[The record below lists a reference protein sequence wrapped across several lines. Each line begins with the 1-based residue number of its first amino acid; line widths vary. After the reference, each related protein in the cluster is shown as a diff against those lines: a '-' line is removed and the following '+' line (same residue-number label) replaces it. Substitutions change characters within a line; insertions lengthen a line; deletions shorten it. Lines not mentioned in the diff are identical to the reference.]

1 MWNIW
6 IYAWVVNNNVQG
18 LSEVFRLLS
27 HLVLWQHHLG
37 NFDRPGA
44 HMSSLDVRTCNW
56 YGSLRNFSFFVL
68 CVLAILSTVT
78 KNKLRIYV
86 IKVWVVGKY
95 LHALSLAVKS
105 STSLAFLCDFS
116 RMCVWVCVCWLYIF
130 VKMENK
136 LFCRLK
142 LVKRQTANISFFR
155 VPNLTTLV
163 SCERFTYLGE
173 KKKRWKV

>member
-95 LHALSLAVKS
+95 LRALSLAVKS
-105 STSLAFLCDFS
+105 STSLVFFFFLWLFSHVCVGVCVLAVHFCQNGEQAFLQVEVSKKTDCQ
-116 RMCVWVCVCWLYIF
+116 YII
-130 VKMENK
+130 
-136 LFCRLK
+136 L
-142 LVKRQTANISFFR
+142 QGS
-155 VPNLTTLV
+155 
-163 SCERFTYLGE
+163 
-173 KKKRWKV
+173 